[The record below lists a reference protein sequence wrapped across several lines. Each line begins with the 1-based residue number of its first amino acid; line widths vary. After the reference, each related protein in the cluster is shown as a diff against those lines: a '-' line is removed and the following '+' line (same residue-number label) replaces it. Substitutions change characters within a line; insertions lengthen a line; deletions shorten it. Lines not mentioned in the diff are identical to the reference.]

1 MKKLNKE
8 DINRGIDPNRSYPPH
23 QQRVVDEAKE
33 LMIKIEAL
41 TNFIINNSIFHSLSE
56 NEQSRLRRQLI
67 VMIDY
72 HDILEERIINF

>member
-1 MKKLNKE
+1 MKKVDKE
-8 DINRGIDPNRSYPPH
+8 QPNRGIDLNREYAPH

-33 LMIKIEAL
+33 LMTKIEAL
-41 TNFIINNSIFHSLSE
+41 TAFTLNNPTFETLAPT
-56 NEQSRLRRQLI
+56 EQSRLRRQLI

>member
-1 MKKLNKE
+1 MKQVDKE
-8 DINRGIDPNRSYPPH
+8 DVNRGIDPNRVYPPH
-23 QQRVVDEAKE
+23 QQRVVEEAKE

-41 TNFIINNSIFHSLSE
+41 ANFTINNNIFRSLSE

-72 HDILEERIINF
+72 HNILEERIINF